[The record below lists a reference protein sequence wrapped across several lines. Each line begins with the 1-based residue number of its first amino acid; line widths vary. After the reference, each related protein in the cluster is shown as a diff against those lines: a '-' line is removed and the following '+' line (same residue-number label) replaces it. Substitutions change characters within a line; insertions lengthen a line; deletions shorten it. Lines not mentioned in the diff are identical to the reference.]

1 MAQRARYTI
10 LSMMK
15 DEGHSVLEWVAYH
28 RHIGFDNICVYT
40 NDCSDGTDAILM
52 RLEAL
57 GEVRHF
63 RNDVPE
69 AKKPQPNAL
78 SLAGKNPA
86 VTESE
91 WILTMDAD
99 EFVSIKVGRGWVD
112 HLIRRLPEGTD
123 AIAMTWRFFGSSG
136 LTEWNPG
143 LVTEAY
149 THAAPDT
156 FRKGWGVK
164 TMFRPFEHMKFGI
177 HRPSI
182 HKARQN
188 SERAKALLEQSW
200 VNGSGKLMPDD
211 FSLSGWRSTK
221 PTLGYHWAEVNHYAV
236 KSFEAYL
243 LRRLR
248 GNVNLKE
255 DKYNANYF
263 ALFDRNEIDVPNARR
278 HLPAVRRRIAGY
290 MADAEIARLQEG
302 ALAFHEKRVER
313 LRKTP
318 GYAAW
323 LAELRAAHKVPFDRL
338 DEVLFTQHLPKEWQT
353 RIADLRAKGVP
364 DRQLALMIA
373 ASQTATKSETRA
385 RLRETAEQANASGAA
400 DGGDS

>member
-1 MAQRARYTI
+1 MAQRAQYTI

-52 RLEAL
+52 RLEEL

-63 RNDVPE
+63 RNDIPE
-69 AKKPQPNAL
+69 GKKPQPHAL
-78 SLAGKNPA
+78 SLAGNNPA
-86 VTESE
+86 VTESD

-99 EFVSIKVGRGWVD
+99 EFVSIKIGRGWVD
-112 HLIRRLPEGTD
+112 NLVRRLPEGTD
-123 AIAMTWRFFGSSG
+123 AIALTWRFFGSSG
-136 LTEWNPG
+136 VTEWNPG

-149 THAAPDT
+149 TRAAPDG

-177 HRPSI
+177 HRPGI
-182 HKARQN
+182 HKARQIG
-188 SERAKALLEQSW
+188 ERAQALLEQRW
-200 VNGSGKLMPDD
+200 VNGSGDPMPED

-221 PTLGYHWAEVNHYAV
+221 PTLGYRWAEVNHYAV

-263 ALFDRNEIDVPNARR
+263 ALFDRNETDAPNVQR
-278 HLPAVRRRIAGY
+278 HLPAVRRR
-290 MADAEIARLQEG
+290 MAQYLADPEIERLHG
-302 ALAFHEKRVER
+302 DALAFHEARVAK
-313 LRKTP
+313 LRET
-318 GYAAW
+318 GAYASW
-323 LAELRAAHKVPFDRL
+323 LAELRAAHKVPFERL
-338 DEVLFTQHLPKEWQT
+338 DEVLFTQHLPKEWQQ

-385 RLRETAEQANASGAA
+385 RLRETAEQAGTSGTA
-400 DGGDS
+400 DGSDS